1 KNLSHIHIKFENSYL
16 RMQGTGFFL
25 INSLD
30 VVNKEVIKS
39 FELVM
44 NFLKEPKSLTAIE
57 MKVY

>member
-1 KNLSHIHIKFENSYL
+1 
-16 RMQGTGFFL
+16 MQGTGFFL

-30 VVNKEVIKS
+30 VINKEVIKS

-44 NFLKEPKSLTAIE
+44 NFLKEPKSSTVIE